1 MNFTQCQREA
11 ISKALEALDLF
22 RRQRGS
28 PTKKE
33 PVIEDVSNKS
43 PISEPTALAS
53 NLQEVSRSQASAAR
67 KMFPSAKFTEG
78 EKEEEIA
85 ELVNRESPQG
95 GTGFCVAV
103 SLNDGIVIYVTE
115 SIRQNNIL
123 GYPNDLWV
131 GRSFI
136 NFVHPKDRSTFSKE
150 ITAAITAPL
159 GDPSHKAAHE
169 GKRRSVYVRLRRF
182 FGLSEGKFSV
192 RDRKTVYVPFKLTI
206 CFKEIE

>member
-1 MNFTQCQREA
+1 MYCIQREA
-11 ISKALEALDLF
+11 ISKALEALDQF

-28 PTKKE
+28 PKKE
-33 PVIEDVSNKS
+33 STSNNEEDRNKKP
-43 PISEPTALAS
+43 PIPETSVLAS
-53 NLQEVSRSQASAAR
+53 NLQEVSRSQQSAAR
-67 KMFPSAKFTEG
+67 KMFPSSKFTEG

-85 ELVNRESPQG
+85 ELVNRESPEG
-95 GTGFCVAV
+95 GTGFCAAV
-103 SLNDGIVIYVTE
+103 SLNDGMVMYVTE

-159 GDPSHKAAHE
+159 GDPNHKATHE
-169 GKRRSVYVRLRRF
+169 GKRRSVFVRIRKF
-182 FGLSEGKFSV
+182 FALADGKFSV
-192 RDRKTVYVPFKLTI
+192 RDRKTVYIPFKLSI
-206 CFKEIE
+206 CFKDVE